1 MAMFCMGRRGGEMR
15 GGGYVIYLVLRIEEY
30 VVSGRSWVEV
40 GSGGGG
46 RKINRDRSVARVI
59 LSFRCR

>member
-1 MAMFCMGRRGGEMR
+1 MFCMGRRGGEMLD
-15 GGGYVIYLVLRIEEY
+15 GGFVLYLVLRIEEY
-30 VVSGRSWVEV
+30 GVSGRSWVEV

-46 RKINRDRSVARVI
+46 RKISRGRSVARVV